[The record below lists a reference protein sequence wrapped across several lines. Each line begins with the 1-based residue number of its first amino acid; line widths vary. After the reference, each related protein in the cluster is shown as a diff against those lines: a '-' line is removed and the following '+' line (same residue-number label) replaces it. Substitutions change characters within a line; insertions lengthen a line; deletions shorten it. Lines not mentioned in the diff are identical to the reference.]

1 MSKAH
6 NVIHKAKEYS
16 LEKLKPKNK
25 KTTKDC
31 SCTCIVFLFLS
42 LPYSTFKEKH
52 SLIISLLSPMFLNGS
67 NSMVAD
73 ENKLKLKSW
82 SQVFFLL
89 LLIHTCERSLWM
101 SSLWIYIYIIY
112 CIYKLFVHTMALGSS
127 SIIYSPGAKTR
138 KRRRKG
144 VLRGACAE

>member
-82 SQVFFLL
+82 SQVFFFIIINTYMWKELMD
-89 LLIHTCERSLWM
+89 EQFVD
-101 SSLWIYIYIIY
+101 IYILYTVYINFL
-112 CIYKLFVHTMALGSS
+112 CTQWLWDPPPSS
-127 SIIYSPGAKTR
+127 THQEQRWG
-138 KRRRKG
+138 
-144 VLRGACAE
+144 RGGGRVS